1 MFYREADGVLTP
13 APTLFEALK
22 LPACPHLIISLVG
35 AGGKT
40 SAMYRLADELAA
52 EGKRVAVTT
61 STHIFWPDDRRV
73 AATDRAEEA
82 IPELRAGEVLV
93 IGRAVEAEGMNVRE
107 NGQGKP
113 CSLPAADS
121 KKMRGLPLPELKKL
135 SSAADVLLIEAD
147 GAKRLPLKVPKDG
160 EPVILPETDVVIACA
175 GLDSLGQTF
184 EAACFRFETEGGW
197 LRGGAVTSADT
208 ISPGDIAE
216 ILTDQRGAGKS
227 VEAREYRILLNKAD
241 DEARRNQA
249 LAVIEKIHG
258 IDGICCAVSSF
269 KR

>member
-1 MFYREADGVLTP
+1 MLTP
-13 APTLFEALK
+13 VPTLFKALK

-73 AATDRAEEA
+73 AETDRAEEA

-93 IGRAVEAEGMNVRE
+93 IGRA
-107 NGQGKP
+107 
-113 CSLPAADS
+113 ADS
-121 KKMRGLPLPELKKL
+121 KKLRGLPLPELKKL

-184 EAACFRFETEGGW
+184 GTACFRFETEGGW

-208 ISPGDIAE
+208 ISSGDIAE
-216 ILTDQRGAGKS
+216 ILTDQRGAGKG